1 MIKRKKMNKEELEN
15 QDKGNIANEENSSQP
30 LKNDDS
36 QQNTDLSEI
45 EKIEQLGQKLEEMN
59 EKFLRLYSDFENFR
73 KRTAKEKIE
82 MIKFASED
90 TIKDILPIVDDYE
103 RAIENLNNQEDVPE
117 TVKEGI
123 QLIYNKFINLL
134 TQKGV
139 KPILAKGE
147 LFDENLHEAVS
158 QFPAIDKSQKGYVA
172 DVLIKGYTMY
182 DKVIRYS
189 KVVVAI

>member
-1 MIKRKKMNKEELEN
+1 MIKRKKMKKEELEN
-15 QDKGNIANEENSSQP
+15 QDKGNITNEENASQP
-30 LKNDDS
+30 LENDDS

-73 KRTAKEKIE
+73 KRTSKEKIE

-139 KPILAKGE
+139 KPIQAKGE
-147 LFDENLHEAVS
+147 LFNENLHEAVS
-158 QFPAIDKSQKGYVA
+158 QFPAVEENQKGYVV